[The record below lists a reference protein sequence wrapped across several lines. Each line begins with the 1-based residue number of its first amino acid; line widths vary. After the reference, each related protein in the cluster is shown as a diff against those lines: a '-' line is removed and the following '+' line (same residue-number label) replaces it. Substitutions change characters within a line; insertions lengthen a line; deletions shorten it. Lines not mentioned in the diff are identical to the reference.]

1 MIVSPKLSLPEGSAY
16 TEEMSNFLGTQ
27 SALMQSGVVIN
38 RAHARV
44 IEQKPEFQ
52 MDQAKIKVSV
62 LARTTIFVLKAT
74 SVNPAYAQLF
84 LQGCMDEYTN
94 LKREM
99 RSQTS
104 DVTVAGL
111 TDEVLRVKKELAKA
125 EDDLVVFQTTN
136 SVVLLQ
142 EQGNSAGSYLALLNQ
157 RLAALRSEFEL
168 LQTLTL
174 EQNLERARDP
184 GTRVPTADDV
194 LTRSARFG
202 TDPVELDYLRAKQQI
217 ALLKSEQQDLG
228 QYLRPKHPKMVAMAE
243 DIARRE
249 RLLEVFRE
257 QSSDQLESRKN
268 RFNYRSK
275 TWRENSR
282 SGIPRR

>member
-1 MIVSPKLSLPEGSAY
+1 MNEQDTSRTNDRSAAKGRILGKLYRYRKLLVSLWWVLLVCAIVGAGVAVGLFHLQQPTYSSYGRMIVSMKLSLPEGSAY

-27 SALMQSGVVIN
+27 SALMQSGVVVN
-38 RAHARV
+38 RAHTRV

-52 MDQAKIKVSV
+52 FEQAKVKVTV
-62 LARTTIFVLKAT
+62 LPRTTIFVLRAT
-74 SVNPAYAQLF
+74 SANPAYAPLF

-104 DVTVAGL
+104 DVTVGGL

-125 EDDLVVFQTTN
+125 EDDLVSFQTTN

-142 EQGNSAGSYLALLNQ
+142 EQGNSAGNYLLLLTQ

-194 LTRSARFG
+194 LTRTARFG
-202 TDPVELDYLRAKQQI
+202 TDPVELTI
-217 ALLKSEQQDLG
+217 C
-228 QYLRPKHPKMVAMAE
+228 
-243 DIARRE
+243 
-249 RLLEVFRE
+249 E
-257 QSSDQLESRKN
+257 QSSK
-268 RFNYRSK
+268 
-275 TWRENSR
+275 
-282 SGIPRR
+282 